1 MASADVT
8 DAPTA
13 EEPLFDPGLK
23 KKKNKKIVDFDV
35 LDGAGAGD
43 ENGAEAAPAGGE
55 AAEEN
60 PEDLFGGLKKKSK
73 KKKSV
78 PMDLDDATSPG
89 ADGTATDAG
98 ADAAEAVPD
107 GDLDFGDM
115 KKKKK
120 KSKKGGFD
128 LEAFEKELG
137 EGTSTPKSD
146 DAEVEGDL
154 GDDPFGADDA
164 EEAVGEKKDNVETWH
179 GTDRDYTYQ
188 ELLGRIFATLR
199 AQNPALS
206 GDKKKYT
213 IAPPVVQRDGS
224 KKTVFA
230 NVVDICKRMHRQPD
244 HVIQYLFSELGTV
257 GSVDGSQRLVIKGRF
272 QPKQIENVLRRYI
285 VEYVTCKT
293 CKSPQTILTKE
304 NRIYFMTC
312 ESCGSTRSVT
322 TIKTGFQAQTGKRS
336 KMRAQT

>member
-1 MASADVT
+1 
-8 DAPTA
+8 
-13 EEPLFDPGLK
+13 
-23 KKKNKKIVDFDV
+23 
-35 LDGAGAGD
+35 
-43 ENGAEAAPAGGE
+43 
-55 AAEEN
+55 
-60 PEDLFGGLKKKSK
+60 
-73 KKKSV
+73 
-78 PMDLDDATSPG
+78 
-89 ADGTATDAG
+89 
-98 ADAAEAVPD
+98 
-107 GDLDFGDM
+107 M

-188 ELLGRIFATLR
+188 EVRKFITLILLTSCAEKLYQPVPSQLLGRIFATLR

-285 VEYVTCKT
+285 GKCPPEVVSVPLSLILRLTVEYVTCKT